1 MLRRLDQFL
10 LLGQGDAFRG
20 TTVVQARSHPDLD
33 KYDRCPIAHD
43 EINLPETTTIISL
56 KQNKVSA
63 SQICFRPLL
72 SFGAVQ
78 SSGS

>member
-1 MLRRLDQFL
+1 MFRRLDQFS

-20 TTVVQARSHPDLD
+20 TTIARAGSHPDLH
-33 KYDRCPIAHD
+33 KYDRRTIAHD
-43 EINLPETTTIISL
+43 EINLPETRTVISL

-63 SQICFRPLL
+63 PQKCFRPLFRFSAL
-72 SFGAVQ
+72 Q